1 MSDSHDERTADRSYA
16 LLDFG
21 GGRKLE
27 RFGGRLFD
35 RPSPAAEGQRKQTPQ
50 LWAEADSVFHLKQKA
65 WEHRTAWP
73 EDCRVDCG
81 VFEMPIFP
89 TPFGHVGV
97 FPEQAGNWNW
107 LSETAPNILDCGPDG
122 VGPDSID
129 AQTPSDRSAGGALD
143 RSSPTVEHEVAGAQ
157 AGELNQASALNQPSG
172 LNLFAYTGASTIA
185 MACSGMKVAHVDAAR
200 PNVVAARAAAES
212 NGLAD
217 HPIRYLVDDA
227 AKFVARENRRG
238 NRYHTIVLDPP
249 AYGHSPSGKAWRLE
263 RDLWPLIDDC
273 LTLLTRANYRLLITG
288 HSPQVGPSDVVN
300 YLTGRIREL
309 SDSGPTRFETPNIT
323 SGRLSLIDLT
333 HRKLDAGF
341 YVRCHGVKLA

>member
-35 RPSPAAEGQRKQTPQ
+35 RPSPAAEGQRKGTPER
-50 LWAEADSVFHLKQKA
+50 WAEADSVFHLKQKA
-65 WEHRTAWP
+65 WEHRTDWP

-81 VFEMPIFP
+81 VFEMPISP

-97 FPEQAGNWNW
+97 FPEQSGNWNW
-107 LSETAPNILDCGPDG
+107 LSETAPDILGCGPDG
-122 VGPDSID
+122 VRADSID
-129 AQTPSDRSAGGALD
+129 AQPPNDRAAGGASDRSSQTDEHARQPARRRAG
-143 RSSPTVEHEVAGAQ
+143 
-157 AGELNQASALNQPSG
+157 LNQASG

-273 LTLLTRANYRLLITG
+273 LTLLTPPNYRLLITG
-288 HSPQVGPSDVVN
+288 HSPQVGPPDVVN
-300 YLTGRIREL
+300 YLTRRIREL
-309 SDSGPTRFETPNIT
+309 SDSGPTKLESPNIT
-323 SGRLSLIDLT
+323 SGRLSLIDPT

-341 YVRCHGVKLA
+341 YVRCHGVRLA